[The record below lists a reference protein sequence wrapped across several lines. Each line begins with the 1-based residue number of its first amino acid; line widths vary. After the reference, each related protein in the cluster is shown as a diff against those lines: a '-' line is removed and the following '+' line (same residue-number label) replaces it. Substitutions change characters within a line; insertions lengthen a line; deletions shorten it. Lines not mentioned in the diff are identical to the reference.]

1 MKKGLAVY
9 WAAAALHVAGW
20 AVYYSVSRS
29 LGDKLGTQLLL
40 LLVVLETAPSILSIL
55 SSSIAARRGYR
66 GLLLLGF
73 VEATGLAGFGL
84 LPYPWFFGA
93 LLVASLGWAL
103 AGPHTIT
110 VMLESGYR
118 GMELGAA
125 LSSTAVGWTLGS
137 FAGPLLREA
146 MGLSGSM
153 LIAASMVASCY
164 ALILGRLPG
173 RASRPGGSRVGWR
186 ETLAYSLALSPLIVA
201 TETSFTLIMSRLSS
215 ELPTLHYSLVLGA
228 TGVTS
233 ALGKL
238 AAGSAVRRV
247 RPSLVYRG
255 AMLGYAAWMLIS
267 SRLDGYALA
276 AAFVTPIYP
285 FFEIGFYEHVSPL
298 LGERRATA
306 AWAASYTLASL
317 GVLVL
322 AYLHPGF
329 TEALTASSALAL
341 LGLVATNAVERRI
354 GGRAA
359 REAGVSS

>member
-1 MKKGLAVY
+1 MRRSLTSY
-9 WAAAALHVAGW
+9 WAAVVLHVAGW
-20 AVYYSVSRS
+20 GVYYSVSRS
-29 LGDKLGTQLLL
+29 LGDRLGTQLLL
-40 LLVVLETAPSILSIL
+40 LLVVLETAPSILSVL

-73 VEATGLAGFGL
+73 VEAAGLAGFGL

-93 LLVASLGWAL
+93 VLVASLGWAL

-110 VMLESGYR
+110 VILESGYR
-118 GMELGAA
+118 GVELGAA
-125 LSSTAVGWTLGS
+125 LSSTAIGWTLGS
-137 FAGPLLREA
+137 FTGPLLRDA
-146 MGLSGSM
+146 IGLEGSM
-153 LIAASMVASCY
+153 LVAAGMVASCY
-164 ALILGRLPG
+164 AIILRGLPR
-173 RASRPGGSRVGWR
+173 RASRPGGARVGWR
-186 ETLAYSLALSPLIVA
+186 ETLVYSLSLSPLIIA

-233 ALGKL
+233 AIGKL
-238 AAGSAVRRV
+238 VAGSAVRRA

-255 AMLGYAAWMLIS
+255 AMLGYAAWMLLS

-276 AAFVTPIYP
+276 VAFVAPIYP
-285 FFEIGFYEHVSPL
+285 FFEIGYYEHVTPL

-317 GVLVL
+317 GLLAL

-329 TEALTASSALAL
+329 TEALTASAVLAL
-341 LGLVATNAVERRI
+341 LALVATSVVERRI
-354 GGRAA
+354 GGRVA
-359 REAGVSS
+359 RGAGVAG